1 MTMDSIAWCKDD
13 NQRLFAEK
21 KPDPPATSWWA
32 SASQDRFTALC
43 EREALRM
50 RGSKGERMV
59 DAKWISY
66 AGESIPRR
74 TGPKES

>member
-1 MTMDSIAWCKDD
+1 MTMDTIAWLKED

-21 KPDPPATSWWA
+21 KPDAPATSWWA
-32 SASQDRFTALC
+32 SAPKDQFTALC

-59 DAKWISY
+59 DAKWISM
-66 AGESIPRR
+66 AGESMPRR
-74 TGPKES
+74 TVSRES